1 MRLSE
6 AGDFKRLLP
15 RSLHNPDHPDPKA
28 SPFIAL
34 LKQYMERVGGMSE
47 RPAFSTED
55 CCELEQESTTA
66 CTEIA
71 QAVSQKQASASSRQ
85 RSSLQDDLSSSIA
98 TAVQALQRVHKD
110 VNQVMP
116 HQNNERKQEIQE
128 QLALLFQIAE
138 QCMSF

>member
-1 MRLSE
+1 MLMKVHVAFMVDAGSVTGYVASRLASYCP
-6 AGDFKRLLP
+6 AHSFTYYA
-15 RSLHNPDHPDPKA
+15 DHPDPKA

-98 TAVQALQRVHKD
+98 TAVQVGGMGTAQIAVF
-110 VNQVMP
+110 
-116 HQNNERKQEIQE
+116 
-128 QLALLFQIAE
+128 LALSLH
-138 QCMSF
+138 QCHVL